1 MIKSLKKFGG
11 AVLLYAVIFFGIVAV
26 TSRVN
31 YTNYDVEVENN
42 EVALLQK

>member
-26 TSRVN
+26 TSRVD

-42 EVALLQK
+42 EVAFFQE